1 MVVRKA
7 DYIIKK
13 RLSDDLFNNIIDIK
27 NPKTI

>member
-27 NPKTI
+27 NLKTI